1 MGSRCVV
8 LCPDCKSQEIG
19 FCSDKYKFDEFECF
33 ECGNV
38 FSKEEAIF
46 EEQ

>member
-19 FCSDKYKFDEFECF
+19 FCSDEYKFDEDFPIHE
-33 ECGNV
+33 V
-38 FSKEEAIF
+38 EEDD
-46 EEQ
+46 E